1 MSVRTPEVLTPDG
14 DGDEQRGIEQAE
26 LHANY
31 SNPDGSLRTTESRGP
46 VRESVDSPVRGV
58 KAIYFDPDYNGS
70 YDRVGKDG
78 GRQEQKAQRA
88 GFDDL
93 PRSWMSGMAIEAT
106 VYAGVRARRRR
117 AARQSGYA
125 ALRVMPGGRFSPPV
139 M

>member
-58 KAIYFDPDYNGS
+58 KAMTQIITAAMTVWAKMAAGRSKKLSAPGLMIC
-70 YDRVGKDG
+70 RAVG
-78 GRQEQKAQRA
+78 
-88 GFDDL
+88 
-93 PRSWMSGMAIEAT
+93 
-106 VYAGVRARRRR
+106 
-117 AARQSGYA
+117 
-125 ALRVMPGGRFSPPV
+125 
-139 M
+139 